1 MGMMD
6 RDQLIVFS
14 PDGTWLFHER
24 ADRVQIWHVPS
35 GRLQDTVPGRFVGLS
50 LDGTICLTWTGTTA
64 QAWHLPSGH
73 MLALTD
79 LTADQFADHQRL
91 WLDARRGSRSLTV
104 HDLFAPDQ
112 PETITFFDEYIESPL
127 QKTPLD
133 PFVLCH
139 LWYDIGIAETT
150 RLVCLDLTT
159 GQPVTSWGQAR
170 YHRLCYS
177 SAHCIIMLVT
187 GGQTID
193 CCDLVQRERDIQENT
208 ALGKTYPDLC
218 AGEFLVT
225 VNGLARTD
233 QVRAVSINPH
243 DRDHLA
249 VAVDATL
256 QLVRIEAGE
265 TGYRRTADGITQVV
279 RPGPIAAVEFYPD
292 GARIACMLETGEL
305 SLHRADTGK
314 LITVLTAT

>member
-24 ADRVQIWHVPS
+24 ADRVLIWHVPS
-35 GRLQDTVPGRFVGLS
+35 GRLQDTVPERFVGLS

-73 MLALTD
+73 MLALKD
-79 LTADQFADHQRL
+79 LTADQFASHQRL

-112 PETITFFDEYIESPL
+112 SNIITFFDEYIESPL

-159 GQPVTSWGQAR
+159 GQLVTSRGQAR

-177 SAHCIIMLVT
+177 SAHRIIMLVT
-187 GGQTID
+187 GAQTID
-193 CCDLVQRERDIQENT
+193 CCDLVQREHDIQQNT
-208 ALGKTYPDLC
+208 ALGKTSPALC

-233 QVRAVSINPH
+233 QVRYVSINPH

-256 QLVRIEAGE
+256 QLVRMQDGE
-265 TGYRRTADGITQVV
+265 TGYRRAGNRIAQAA
-279 RPGPIAAVEFYPD
+279 RPAPIAAVEFHPD
-292 GARIACMLETGEL
+292 GARIACALDTGEL
-305 SLHRADTGK
+305 SLHRADTGD
-314 LITVLTAT
+314 LLMIFTA